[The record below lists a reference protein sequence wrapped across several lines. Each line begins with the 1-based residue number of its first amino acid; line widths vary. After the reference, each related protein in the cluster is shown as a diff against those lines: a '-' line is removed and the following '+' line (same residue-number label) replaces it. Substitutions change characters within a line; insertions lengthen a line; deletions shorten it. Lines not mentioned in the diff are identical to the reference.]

1 MFDDIYLRRW
11 KDRLLI
17 LACGDFMMHGMGE
30 SSTYILIISK
40 TLKIYLDETKK
51 HSLVVVILEYNVE
64 CNV

>member
-1 MFDDIYLRRW
+1 
-11 KDRLLI
+11 
-17 LACGDFMMHGMGE
+17 MMHGMGE